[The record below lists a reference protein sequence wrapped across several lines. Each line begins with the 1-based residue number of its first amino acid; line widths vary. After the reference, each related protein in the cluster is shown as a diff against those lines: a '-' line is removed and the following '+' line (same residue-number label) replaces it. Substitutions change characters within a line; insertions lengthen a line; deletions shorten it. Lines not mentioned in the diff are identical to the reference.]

1 MMEKIFLNSSLK
13 DIPIPGRD
21 TYLRLLIAKTTSFV
35 RRIRWDIFHKEARVK
50 NRNVGVKKCSLSE
63 ERKKN

>member
-1 MMEKIFLNSSLK
+1 MRYDRVNSSLK

-21 TYLRLLIAKTTSFV
+21 TYLRLLIAKTNSFI

-50 NRNVGVKKCSLSE
+50 NRNVRVKKHLRFNSA
-63 ERKKN
+63 NG